1 MKGEENRFT
10 QILNLL
16 YIYFHVEINVTITK
30 IIKKKNTRKGI
41 VQFIHWS
48 VRYRRKLRAVLEM
61 HTDDAFKS
69 YGADMKEWVRWRV
82 QCQISC
88 FVWF

>member
-30 IIKKKNTRKGI
+30 IIKKKKKYEKG
-41 VQFIHWS
+41 
-48 VRYRRKLRAVLEM
+48 YRSIYSLICKISEEI
-61 HTDDAFKS
+61 KS
-69 YGADMKEWVRWRV
+69 SARNAYWWCIQELWCW
-82 QCQISC
+82 
-88 FVWF
+88 

>member
-41 VQFIHWS
+41 VQFIH
-48 VRYRRKLRAVLEM
+48 
-61 HTDDAFKS
+61 
-69 YGADMKEWVRWRV
+69 
-82 QCQISC
+82 
-88 FVWF
+88 

>member
-30 IIKKKNTRKGI
+30 IIKKKKIRERVSFNL
-41 VQFIHWS
+41 F
-48 VRYRRKLRAVLEM
+48 
-61 HTDDAFKS
+61 TDL
-69 YGADMKEWVRWRV
+69 
-82 QCQISC
+82 
-88 FVWF
+88 